1 MNLSKSVAVFV
12 LIYGLQ
18 WAIMGAMISFVS
30 DYSFKEAL
38 TLMPVGTFM
47 IIMGWI
53 IPVIVAIDFAETATK
68 KEKRAE
74 IDREWARTLE
84 SWK

>member
-30 DYSFKEAL
+30 DYSFKESL

-53 IPVIVAIDFAETATK
+53 VPLIVAIDFAETAEK

-74 IDREWARTLE
+74 IDREWERTLK
-84 SWK
+84 SWR